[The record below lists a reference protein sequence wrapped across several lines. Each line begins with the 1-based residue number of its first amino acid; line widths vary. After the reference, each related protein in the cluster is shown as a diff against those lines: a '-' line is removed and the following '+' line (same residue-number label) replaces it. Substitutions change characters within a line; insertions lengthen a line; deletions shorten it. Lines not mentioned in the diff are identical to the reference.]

1 MDDLNGFNDFNDL
14 TNWPLTW
21 KSEQM
26 ITRFALLRHAETEW
40 NRKKLIQG
48 QQDAPLTSNGRR
60 QAQRWGLALA
70 QYELDHMITSDLGRA
85 RLTGTLMNLKLDL
98 PHSEEPRLREQDWGR
113 WAGLNFSDL
122 LKVDELR
129 AQEKLGW
136 HFRPLEGESRL
147 EVFERSRQA
156 LVDAAHRLKGKRV
169 LVVTHGGVIKCLLY
183 RLCRKHF
190 LPGEPPLLE
199 PYRLH
204 WLSYDGQVF
213 QIDRMNEKI

>member
-1 MDDLNGFNDFNDL
+1 
-14 TNWPLTW
+14 
-21 KSEQM
+21 M

-40 NRKKLIQG
+40 NREKRIQG
-48 QQDAPLTSNGRR
+48 QEDAALTSNGRR

-70 QYELDHMITSDLGRA
+70 RYELDHMITSDLGRA
-85 RLTGTLMNLKLDL
+85 RLTGTLVNLNLGL
-98 PHSEEPRLREQDWGR
+98 AHSEEPRLREQDWGR
-113 WAGLNFSDL
+113 WAGLNFGDL
-122 LKVDELR
+122 LKVNELR
-129 AQEKLGW
+129 AQERMGW

-183 RLCRKHF
+183 RLSRRAF
-190 LPGEPPLLE
+190 LPEEPPLLE

-204 WLSYDGQVF
+204 WLSCDGRSL
-213 QIDRMNEKI
+213 QIDRLNEEI